1 MSKQILSGDWD
12 LDRVSLTDTSKNDE
26 LSLEWHLGVK
36 ATGLEIN
43 EKNIT
48 LDNNTSLSFDGL
60 VIATG
65 ARCISLKMAE
75 HLEGVYT
82 LRGLDDAIG
91 IRKEFEAN
99 PHKVVV
105 VGAGFIGAEVAAT
118 AKQRGLDV
126 TMIEAAEVPF
136 ERVLGPVMGNG
147 TANVHRDHGVEVITG
162 LAVEAFQGTERVEK
176 VILED
181 GTEIEADLV
190 IVGIGVRP
198 NTEWLEGSGLTL
210 DNGVLCDETCEAA
223 PGIVAAGDVARWP
236 NKLFNE
242 NMRVEHWDNAVE
254 QGVFAARRLLAGV
267 SNQESYTPTP
277 WFWTDQ
283 FDRKIQLAG
292 RTRST
297 DDIKVVTGSIEERR
311 FATAYGREGKLVG
324 ILGFNRPR
332 HVMQYKQL
340 IADGASWDD
349 ALAFANEQAS

>member
-1 MSKQILSGDWD
+1 
-12 LDRVSLTDTSKNDE
+12 
-26 LSLEWHLGVK
+26 
-36 ATGLEIN
+36 
-43 EKNIT
+43 
-48 LDNNTSLSFDGL
+48 
-60 VIATG
+60 
-65 ARCISLKMAE
+65 MAE

-82 LRGLDDAIG
+82 LRGLDDAIA

-136 ERVLGPVMGNG
+136 ERVLGPVMGNV
-147 TANVHRDHGVEVITG
+147 TADVHRDHGVEVITG

-176 VILED
+176 VILEN

-254 QGVFAARRLLAGV
+254 QGVFAARRLLAGG

-340 IADGASWDD
+340 ITDGASWDD

>member
-1 MSKQILSGDWD
+1 M
-12 LDRVSLTDTSKNDE
+12 
-26 LSLEWHLGVK
+26 
-36 ATGLEIN
+36 
-43 EKNIT
+43 
-48 LDNNTSLSFDGL
+48 
-60 VIATG
+60 
-65 ARCISLKMAE
+65 
-75 HLEGVYT
+75 
-82 LRGLDDAIG
+82 
-91 IRKEFEAN
+91 
-99 PHKVVV
+99 
-105 VGAGFIGAEVAAT
+105 
-118 AKQRGLDV
+118 
-126 TMIEAAEVPF
+126 
-136 ERVLGPVMGNG
+136 
-147 TANVHRDHGVEVITG
+147 
-162 LAVEAFQGTERVEK
+162 
-176 VILED
+176 
-181 GTEIEADLV
+181 
-190 IVGIGVRP
+190 
-198 NTEWLEGSGLTL
+198 
-210 DNGVLCDETCEAA
+210 LCDETCEAA